1 MIDIAET
8 LQAQAESLMSKHTPG
23 PWSRNIAEGGGSW
36 IEHIDEDYVSHRVA
50 FVYSD
55 DAFEHT
61 VTPRNHADAN
71 LIAAAP
77 ALLEALEQV
86 ALSPDESAYWMG
98 TVERAI
104 ARAKGETE

>member
-1 MIDIAET
+1 MGR
-8 LQAQAESLMSKHTPG
+8 SKFTPG

-77 ALLEALEQV
+77 ELYDVCQRMLDALPYVSEYDVPIGLWDDLRSAL
-86 ALSPDESAYWMG
+86 AK
-98 TVERAI
+98 
-104 ARAKGETE
+104 ARGENQ